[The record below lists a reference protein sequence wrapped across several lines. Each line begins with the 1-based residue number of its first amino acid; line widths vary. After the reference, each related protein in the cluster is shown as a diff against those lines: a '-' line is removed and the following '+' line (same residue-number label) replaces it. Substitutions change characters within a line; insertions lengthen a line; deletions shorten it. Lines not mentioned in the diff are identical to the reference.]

1 MLSNKE
7 DPSRNIIAKLGLYQ
21 PYPVDIDTW
30 CRQQEQLKVASF
42 LAGLDPAYA
51 SSKNQ
56 FLATAELPSLS
67 VTFSRLSRI
76 QVETDSN
83 GEADN
88 IALTTSIHSPSNSA

>member
-1 MLSNKE
+1 M
-7 DPSRNIIAKLGLYQ
+7 YQ

-67 VTFSRLSRI
+67 SRI

-88 IALTTSIHSPSNSA
+88 IALTTSMHSPSNSS

>member
-1 MLSNKE
+1 M
-7 DPSRNIIAKLGLYQ
+7 YQ

-88 IALTTSIHSPSNSA
+88 IALTTSINSPSNSS